1 MIAFFL
7 GNIHNDSTIRRMK
20 KYHTLLAY
28 YSLIIS
34 TLLIVWSTIFVSKHS
49 GYILALLILP
59 ISVYFWIL
67 VTGKLPH
74 AHSED
79 SAPDSSR
86 AIFTFLLTIAFII
99 GSASIVLYIVVLGLQ
114 PKSSQQTQTLP
125 DLTKLEKQMQS
136 IKHNNELLEKVV
148 IKLDILETN
157 INKLDVETSIPTSSP
172 EASMEARIKELLK
185 TSN

>member
-1 MIAFFL
+1 
-7 GNIHNDSTIRRMK
+7 
-20 KYHTLLAY
+20 
-28 YSLIIS
+28 
-34 TLLIVWSTIFVSKHS
+34 
-49 GYILALLILP
+49 
-59 ISVYFWIL
+59 
-67 VTGKLPH
+67 
-74 AHSED
+74 ED
-79 SAPDSSR
+79 SSSDSSQT
-86 AIFTFLLTIAFII
+86 IFTFLLTIAFII
-99 GSASIVLYIVVLGLQ
+99 SSASIVLYIAVLGLQ

-125 DLTKLEKQMQS
+125 DLAKLEKQMQS